1 MLILIGVVIVLLAG
15 ALQGAF
21 YLPMTYTRKWEWE
34 HSWFM
39 FALSGMLIISWIIVS
54 ILVPGVWKV
63 YQTVPVK
70 DVIVMILFGAVWGI
84 GALLNGVAISR
95 LGMALA
101 FPIVLGIVAS
111 FGALV
116 PMIVFFP
123 ENLIAPKGI
132 MVIFGTAVAIA
143 GIVVC
148 SKAESIKQPQSTAA
162 QSVKKGS
169 FAVNLFIAI
178 MAGLMSALMNIGFSY
193 SASFVEAAKQLGVS
207 DKFAANA
214 VWGLI
219 LTSGGIVNIIYCFY
233 LMAKKKTFGMFF
245 GPETPRNLVLG
256 TLMGLVWTVGLYLYG
271 IGALFMGGWGVVVG
285 WVLFMST
292 IIIMGNILGIWRG
305 EWTGAAPRARSLL
318 NRGLIILI
326 VAIIIV
332 AVSNTL

>member
-1 MLILIGVVIVLLAG
+1 MLVLLGVLIVLAAG

-34 HSWFM
+34 HSWIM
-39 FALSGMLIISWIIVS
+39 FAISGMLIFSWIIVS
-54 ILVPGVWKV
+54 ILVPGVMDV
-63 YQTVPVK
+63 YRTVPAR
-70 DVIVMILFGAVWGI
+70 DVVVMILFGAIWGV

-116 PMIVFFP
+116 PMAVFFP
-123 ENLIAPKGI
+123 SNLLAPKGI
-132 MVIFGTAVAIA
+132 TVILGTIIAII
-143 GIVVC
+143 GIVIC
-148 SKAESIKQPQSTAA
+148 SKAESIKHPESSPAA
-162 QSVKKGS
+162 AEKKGS

-193 SASFVEAAKQLGVS
+193 SGSFVEAAKQLGVS

-219 LTSGGIVNIIYCFY
+219 LTSGGIVNIIYCLF
-233 LMAKKKTFGMFF
+233 LMAKKGTFGMFF
-245 GPETPRNLVLG
+245 GPETLRNMGLG

-271 IGALFMGGWGVVVG
+271 IGAIFMGGWGVVVG

-292 IIIMGNILGIWRG
+292 IIIMGNILGLWRG
-305 EWTGAAPRARSLL
+305 EWTGASPKARALL
-318 NRGLIILI
+318 NRGLTILI

-332 AVSNTL
+332 AVSNKL